1 MRDDAWQ
8 TRGVSLHFLPLIQYP
23 VSMTR
28 TRQVVI
34 AAVVGVLGAIVL
46 LASAAG
52 GIRLTNPAL
61 LLGVLLLADAVL
73 RFMMLP
79 HEDQTH

>member
-1 MRDDAWQ
+1 M
-8 TRGVSLHFLPLIQYP
+8 
-23 VSMTR
+23 

-34 AAVVGVLGAIVL
+34 ATVVGVLGAVMT
-46 LASAAG
+46 LASVADG
-52 GIRLTNPAL
+52 LQLTNPAL

-79 HEDQTH
+79 RAES

>member
-1 MRDDAWQ
+1 MKDDTWRIRRA
-8 TRGVSLHFLPLIQYP
+8 GLHSHPLIPYP
-23 VSMTR
+23 VSM

-34 AAVVGVLGAIVL
+34 AAVVGVLGAIVTV
-46 LASAAG
+46 ASVAG

-79 HEDQTH
+79 HAEQS

>member
-1 MRDDAWQ
+1 MALAKQ
-8 TRGVSLHFLPLIQYP
+8 ESSFILHSSSFIRYP
-23 VSMTR
+23 ILM

-34 AAVVGVLGAIVL
+34 ATVVGVLGAVMT
-46 LASAAG
+46 LASVADG
-52 GIRLTNPAL
+52 LQLTNPAL

-79 HEDQTH
+79 RAGS